1 MTFDLENLVTYLRFY
16 SLLARSHLDFAIST
30 ILSAHIFSPVKNNH
44 EFSQQNSAKYPVVAR
59 LTGHPTLFRTFVWPV
74 KFLSWPELLVFAK
87 AEVLSGWSSPRRSPF
102 LATELTQRVWRHL
115 EACVPL
121 QVVQANTAIVQRLDS
136 SMEYCTL
143 IFGMSMLA
151 FFSFSTAKLS
161 YWAINEI
168 KRLCVKSSAHLV

>member
-1 MTFDLENLVTYLRFY
+1 MTFDLDNLVTYLRFY

-44 EFSQQNSAKYPVVAR
+44 EFSQQNSAKYPVAPR
-59 LTGHPTLFRTFVWPV
+59 LNGHPTLFRTFVWPV
-74 KFLSWPELLVFAK
+74 KFPSWPELLVFAK

-115 EACVPL
+115 ETCVPL
-121 QVVQANTAIVQRLDS
+121 QVVQANTAVVQRLDS

-151 FFSFSTAKLS
+151 IFFHSQLGNYLAF
-161 YWAINEI
+161 
-168 KRLCVKSSAHLV
+168 